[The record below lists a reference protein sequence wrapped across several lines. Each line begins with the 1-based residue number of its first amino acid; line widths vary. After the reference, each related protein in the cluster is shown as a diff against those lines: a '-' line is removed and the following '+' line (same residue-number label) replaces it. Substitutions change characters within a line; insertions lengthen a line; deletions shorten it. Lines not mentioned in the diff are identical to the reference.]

1 MEKSNFRMM
10 YWKIRRRFLLLFF
23 LFLCYSVSSFAQQ
36 SVTGKVTDNKGEAI
50 PGANVIIKNST
61 AGTVTDVNGDF
72 SLAGLKTDAVLVI
85 SFIGYKSQ
93 EIKVGGQSRMTVV
106 LAEESIGL
114 GEIVAVGYGSQKK
127 ESVVGAIS
135 QVESQALVRSGVVNV
150 TNAIAGKLSGVLTI
164 QQTGE
169 PGNDD
174 SEIIIRGLSSWNGSS
189 PLVLVDGV
197 ERDFR
202 DLDPNEIQTV
212 SVLKDASA
220 TAVFGAK
227 GANGVIIV
235 TTKRGTTGHP
245 RMNFSGSAG
254 VENATRL
261 PDHIDS
267 YTTMSMLNVAYMN
280 QQNFSG
286 LVSGNILQEYRQPST
301 PLNRLRYPDVD
312 WFDITTKT
320 FSPTSNANFNISGGN
335 DLVKYFCSLGHLW
348 ESDFFKNSN
357 QEALDSRYWFH
368 RINYRANLDFN
379 FTPTTTLSFNLGG
392 DVGVKNQPTSFT
404 WRSLY
409 STSGS
414 TFPAYFP
421 AWVLDE
427 VPDPDYPDA
436 SGIRFAQAFGGY
448 LDNPYTNMSDGSF
461 SRKLGSK
468 LFTDLI
474 LKQELAFITKG
485 LSVTGK
491 VSLSTYY
498 QNESLKASYSYPEY
512 LLNYGLI
519 GTGENPWYRAG
530 EGNEVWVMP
539 PLSIATGGL
548 QNNFYRDVYYE
559 VGLNYKRDFAAHHM
573 TGLLLVNRQQKNQ
586 KTDFA
591 YYNQG
596 LVGRITYDYK
606 LRYLFEFNVGY
617 TGSERFAPGNRYGFF
632 PSGAVGWVVSEEN
645 FFKNAVPW
653 MNKLKLRYS
662 DGLVGSDIAE
672 NRWLY
677 ISDYYI
683 QSGYINE
690 DKGANVFAQWEEARK
705 RDLGVEIG
713 LFDNMLHLS
722 VDLFDEQRSKM
733 LLTPNS
739 VTFIV
744 GNTFKELNMGKLKKH
759 GVEVEV
765 EYKKTTARNLSYFAK
780 AIFGFN
786 ENRIIFKDDLPY
798 AKDYQKSAGK
808 PIDAQLNGT
817 SLTGTGY
824 FTDVDDIHISPTPLK
839 IGGFVPGD
847 YKYLDYNGDGVIT
860 KEDKHAIEGSMYP
873 PVTYSFSTGFAWKN
887 FDFHLMFQGNKGKYV
902 SYDMTFEHEFTKGD
916 LRVHSSQLDYWT
928 PANPFANHAT
938 LHFNVLSID
947 NVAWGGGSGDQGY
960 TLGIPGRTWRDASY
974 LRLKEVYIGYR
985 FKSTFLKNL
994 VGVSNLQLYLSGNNL
1009 FTWTPLI
1016 EGDPE
1021 RKDFSQGFY
1030 PQMRRFTAGLSFSF

>member
-1 MEKSNFRMM
+1 MM
-10 YWKIRRRFLLLFF
+10 YWKIRKRVLILSFLI
-23 LFLCYSVSSFAQQ
+23 LCYSISGFAQQ
-36 SVTGKVTDNKGEAI
+36 IIKGRVTDSKGESL
-50 PGANVIIKNST
+50 PGATVIVKSSSI
-61 AGTVTDVNGDF
+61 GTVTDANGNF
-72 SLAGLKTDAVLVI
+72 SLTNTNSGAVLVI
-85 SFIGYKSQ
+85 SFVGYTSQ
-93 EIKVGGQSRMTVV
+93 EIRINGQSGITVILV
-106 LAEESIGL
+106 EESIGL
-114 GEIVAVGYGSQKK
+114 GEVVAVGYGAQKK

-135 QVESQALVRSGVVNV
+135 QIETQSLLRSGVVNV

-245 RMNFSGSAG
+245 KMNFSGSVG

-261 PDHIDS
+261 PNHIDS

-286 LVSGNILQEYRQPST
+286 LVSENILQEYKHPST
-301 PLNRLRYPDVD
+301 PLNSLRYPDVD

-357 QEALDSRYWFH
+357 QEALDSRYWYH

-392 DVGVKNQPTSFT
+392 DVGIKNQPTSFT

-421 AWVLDE
+421 AWVLEE

-474 LKQELAFITKG
+474 LKQELGFITKG

-498 QNESLKASYSYPEY
+498 QNESLKASYTYPEY
-512 LLNYGLI
+512 LLNYDLI
-519 GTGENPWYRAG
+519 GVPGQNPWYRAG

-539 PLSIATGGL
+539 PLSITTGGL
-548 QNNFYRDVYYE
+548 QNNFYRDMYYE
-559 VGLNYKRDFAAHHM
+559 VGLNYKRDFGVHHT

-606 LRYLFEFNVGY
+606 LKYLVEFNVGY

-653 MNKLKLRYS
+653 MNKLKFRYS
-662 DGLVGSDIAE
+662 DGLVGSDAAD

-683 QSGYINE
+683 KSGYINE
-690 DKGANVFAQWEEARK
+690 DKGANIFAQWEEARK
-705 RDLGVEIG
+705 RDFGVEIG
-713 LFDNMLHLS
+713 LFDNMLHFS

-759 GVEVEV
+759 GIEVEA
-765 EYKKTTARNLSYFAK
+765 EFRKITARNFEYFAK

-786 ENRIIFKDDLPY
+786 ENRVIFKDDLPY

-808 PIDAQLNGT
+808 PIDAQLDGT
-817 SLTGTGY
+817 NLTGTGY
-824 FTDVDDIHISPTPLK
+824 FTDVDDIHISPNPLT
-839 IGGFVPGD
+839 INGIVPGD

-860 KEDKHAIEGSMYP
+860 KEDKHAIDGSKYP
-873 PVTYSFSTGFAWKN
+873 PITYSFTTGFSWKN

-916 LRVHSSQLDYWT
+916 LRVHSSQLDYWS
-928 PANPFANHAT
+928 PSNPLANHAT
-938 LHFNVLSID
+938 LHFNLLSID
-947 NVAWGGGSGDQGY
+947 NIAWGGGSGDQGY
-960 TLGIPGRTWRDASY
+960 TLGIPGRTWRNASY
-974 LRLKEVYIGYR
+974 LRLKEVYIGYS
-985 FKSTFLKNL
+985 FKSDFLKNL
-994 VGVSNLQLYLSGNNL
+994 IGISNLQVYFTGNNL